1 VPCSPSLTMSGHGGS
16 SASLQELM
24 ARNEELEYKR
34 IKVTTTSFYILN
46 ASHLFII
53 ELQEITT
60 FKLILND
67 KFL

>member
-1 VPCSPSLTMSGHGGS
+1 
-16 SASLQELM
+16 M

-60 FKLILND
+60 FKLIVND
-67 KFL
+67 KFLWFYYTKVVSHVAYFCVYVHE